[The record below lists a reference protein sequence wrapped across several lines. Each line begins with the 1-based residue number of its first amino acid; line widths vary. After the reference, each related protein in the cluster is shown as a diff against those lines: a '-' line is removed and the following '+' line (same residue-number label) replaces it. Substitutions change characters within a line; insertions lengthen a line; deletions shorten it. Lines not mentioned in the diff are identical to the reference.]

1 MTNMSAVA
9 ANLKRETKLQI
20 SEETFELKYN
30 RACYLLSQGKWSDAE
45 KVNDEILKL
54 EKGP

>member
-1 MTNMSAVA
+1 MSAVA